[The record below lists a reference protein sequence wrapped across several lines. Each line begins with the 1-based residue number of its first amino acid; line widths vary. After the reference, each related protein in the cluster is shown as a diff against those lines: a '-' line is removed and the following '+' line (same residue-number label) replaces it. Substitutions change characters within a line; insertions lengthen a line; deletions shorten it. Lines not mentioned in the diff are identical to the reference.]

1 MHEAINTKNLVEH
14 TVIRPYQRPK
24 AYILYSFIEF
34 AAVVFICSS
43 WFADDSVGCVR
54 DMIVLRLRNVK
65 RIIRSPFGTSQS
77 IIHYI

>member
-1 MHEAINTKNLVEH
+1 MHEAINTKNLVER
-14 TVIRPYQRPK
+14 TAMRPYQTPK

-43 WFADDSVGCVR
+43 WFAHNSVGCVR

-65 RIIRSPFGTSQS
+65 GIIRLPF
-77 IIHYI
+77 